1 MGLFI
6 CFALRPSARLMAT
19 SGVSIASLWK
29 FYGDYPALRDLSI
42 TVEPGTCLAL
52 LGRNGAGKTTLLRI
66 LAGLAPFQRGAVQ
79 LFGHPARS
87 DAARSQ
93 LGFLGHGIGVY
104 EDLSAREN
112 LAFFARVTG
121 SPSSRVDSWLD
132 RVGLARV
139 ASLPV
144 RQFSRGMRQR
154 LALART
160 FLHQPRLLLLD
171 EPFTSLD
178 DRAIT
183 MLSELL
189 LQARTDGA
197 TILLST
203 HQLREA
209 LAIASDVALLENG
222 RLRHAGPRTE
232 AMLDDPGLLY
242 RLYTTASSAA

>member
-1 MGLFI
+1 MLDVNGPEAI
-6 CFALRPSARLMAT
+6 K
-19 SGVSIASLWK
+19 IEHLWK
-29 FYGDYPALRDLSI
+29 FYGDYPALRDLSL
-42 TVEPGTCLAL
+42 TLAEGKCCAL

-66 LAGLAPFQRGAVQ
+66 LAGLSPFQRGTVHM
-79 LFGHPARS
+79 FGSKPRSEEAR
-87 DAARSQ
+87 RK

-112 LAFFARVTG
+112 LLFFARICGLRNGHEVSETWLE
-121 SPSSRVDSWLD
+121 RVD
-132 RVGLARV
+132 LARV
-139 ASLPV
+139 AGMPV

-160 FLHQPRLLLLD
+160 FLNQPKTLLLD

-178 DRAIT
+178 DRAIA

-189 LQARTDGA
+189 VEARGRGA

-209 LAIASDVALLENG
+209 MAIASDVALLENG
-222 RLRHAGPRTE
+222 KLRYAGERTAE
-232 AMLDDPGLLY
+232 MLDDPGFLY
-242 RLYTTASSAA
+242 RMHTELGAA